1 MLPPL
6 THTAHITHKHIATT
20 SFCVPIHGRSL
31 RIAHERVGNKKGEAV
46 NLSFLVELA
55 ND

>member
-1 MLPPL
+1 LYTL
-6 THTAHITHKHIATT
+6 D
-20 SFCVPIHGRSL
+20 GRSL
-31 RIAHERVGNKKGEAV
+31 SIAHERMDNKKGEAV